1 MSIKGKNLILI
12 RYSYFLLEKKAAAD
26 DSRSGSACSETQIT
40 PALKT
45 CYNSDFSN
53 CKTLSSKNGS
63 RPRQVLASA
72 VSFAKKLAIAACIRY
87 NESVLNKPMCRNWQT
102 TATQNRVL

>member
-1 MSIKGKNLILI
+1 MSIKCKNLILI
-12 RYSYFLLEKKAAAD
+12 RYLHFLSEKKAAAD
-26 DSRSGSACSETQIT
+26 DSRSGSDGSETLRT

-45 CYNSDFSN
+45 CYNPGFGN
-53 CKTLSSKNGS
+53 CKTLFSKNGS